1 MPIAIFSAS
10 SAAASSSVSAAP
22 LVRTYKTTALTGRHG
37 SRRNR
42 ACMPVRERVWEGE
55 RDSERDS
62 DAGEKVGALWAKLED
77 LLGLLN

>member
-1 MPIAIFSAS
+1 
-10 SAAASSSVSAAP
+10 
-22 LVRTYKTTALTGRHG
+22 
-37 SRRNR
+37 
-42 ACMPVRERVWEGE
+42 MPVRERVWEGE